1 MPVADPKNLENLSDN
16 GAAKRKLKIKKYDLS
31 ILLEEHEKIRHLFEN
46 EYKQW
51 ESLSAKGEE
60 KVK

>member
-1 MPVADPKNLENLSDN
+1 MPVTVPKNLENLSDN
-16 GAAKRKLKIKKYDLS
+16 GVAKRKLKIKKYDLG
-31 ILLEEHEKIRHLFEN
+31 ILLEEHEKIPHLFEN